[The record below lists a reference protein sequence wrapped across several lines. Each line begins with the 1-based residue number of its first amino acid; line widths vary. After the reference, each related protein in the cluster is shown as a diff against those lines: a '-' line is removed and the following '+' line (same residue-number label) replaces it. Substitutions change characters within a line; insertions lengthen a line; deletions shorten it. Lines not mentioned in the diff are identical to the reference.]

1 MTLPGEIKRNQPR
14 LVKLNATSRLL
25 FSTFE
30 RAGAP
35 SRGAGTKM
43 GRLRR
48 TDGVAASRAGTALLL
63 AALACSGTALALTG
77 DAAPIRITQ
86 KGRAFAP
93 GSIAMTSG
101 QAIEIVNDDGELV
114 HHAYL
119 ESPDFSFD
127 TGEQAPGSRT
137 VVVFPRAGK
146 FTVMC
151 GIHPK
156 MKLHVFVK

>member
-1 MTLPGEIKRNQPR
+1 MCQ
-14 LVKLNATSRLL
+14 A
-25 FSTFE
+25 
-30 RAGAP
+30 
-35 SRGAGTKM
+35 
-43 GRLRR
+43 RR
-48 TDGVAASRAGTALLL
+48 TAGIASPRAGTALFL

-77 DAAPIRITQ
+77 DAAPSRITQ

-93 GSIAMTSG
+93 GSIAMISG

-119 ESPDFSFD
+119 DSPDFSFD
-127 TGEQAPGSRT
+127 TGEQAPGSKT
-137 VVVFPRAGK
+137 IVVFPRSGR

-156 MKLHVFVK
+156 MKLHVWVK